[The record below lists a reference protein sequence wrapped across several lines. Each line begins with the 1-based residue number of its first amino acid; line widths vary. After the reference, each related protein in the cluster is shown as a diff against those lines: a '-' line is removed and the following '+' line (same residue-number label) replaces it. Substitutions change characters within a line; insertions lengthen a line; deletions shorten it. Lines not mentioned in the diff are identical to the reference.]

1 MATPIESSI
10 VEHQNDYSDITG
22 QNVYTE
28 IVTKNDYS
36 GEKLEELSLKQ
47 QSKSFVE
54 KSKTR
59 RSKHERKKKSN
70 ASVCSSV
77 KGADNFGPG

>member
-1 MATPIESSI
+1 MVKP
-10 VEHQNDYSDITG
+10 VETEIDLQNDYSDITG
-22 QNVYTE
+22 QNDYRE

-77 KGADNFGPG
+77 KGTENFGPG

>member
-1 MATPIESSI
+1 MVTPIESEM
-10 VEHQNDYSDITG
+10 VEHQNDYQDITG
-22 QNVYTE
+22 KNEYTE

-54 KSKTR
+54 KTKTR

-77 KGADNFGPG
+77 KGTENFGPG

>member
-1 MATPIESSI
+1 MVTPLESEI
-10 VEHQNDYSDITG
+10 VANDYSDIH
-22 QNVYTE
+22 NYKEV
-28 IVTKNDYS
+28 VKNDYS

-77 KGADNFGPG
+77 K